1 MRVPEDEP
9 PDIKMKFVLI
19 IQLTYLENRMERQ
32 ILYRENTKYL
42 ELDSTLVNAKKEQN
56 DKEKFNN
63 SSHVDIN
70 NSSYVNNENLN

>member
-1 MRVPEDEP
+1 
-9 PDIKMKFVLI
+9 
-19 IQLTYLENRMERQ
+19 MERQ
-32 ILYRENTKYL
+32 VLYRENTKYL